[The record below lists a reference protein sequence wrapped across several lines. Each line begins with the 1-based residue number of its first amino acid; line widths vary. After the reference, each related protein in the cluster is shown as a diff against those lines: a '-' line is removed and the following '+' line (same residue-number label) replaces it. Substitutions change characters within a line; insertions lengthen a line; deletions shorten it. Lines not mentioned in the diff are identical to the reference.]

1 MCHLSFSNLQD
12 LVSNMENAENVR
24 KEAQSLKESI
34 VALEKEKIEV
44 AEKLKNNEKSLEDT
58 LNKKAVR
65 IL

>member
-1 MCHLSFSNLQD
+1 
-12 LVSNMENAENVR
+12 MENAENVR